1 MRKKQDLTKE
11 EAMILLQS
19 QPLNANLWQLS
30 NDNLKANAL
39 RFPDPSYLDS
49 LSWPV
54 YMKENRKTGIEKSD
68 QKGIQFNHE
77 VAPVELKEEKTFD
90 TEPKEELTDQV
101 FVDLKSKEEFIENE
115 KSKIELSQITEEQE
129 GHIEEQREPI
139 PVKKTKLPSQRKVK
153 QQKAMTP
160 ENEVSPVE
168 DKKEQEIAMT
178 SMDTKSTSMETLDF
192 YEWLEELKVSE
203 PGVSAEEPKGIK
215 QKPARLKPR
224 QTKAAQELA
233 DAKTVAENSLKLGEE
248 IVSETLARLLA
259 RQGHKEDAVEMYHKL
274 ILKYPEKEATFAAA
288 IQKLKS

>member
-1 MRKKQDLTKE
+1 MRKKQDITKE

-49 LSWPV
+49 LSWPD
-54 YMKENRKTGIEKSD
+54 YMKENRKTEIEKSD
-68 QKGIQFNHE
+68 HKGIPFNHDE
-77 VAPVELKEEKTFD
+77 APVGLKEEKTFE
-90 TEPKEELTDQV
+90 TEPKEESADQV
-101 FVDLKSKEEFIENE
+101 YVDLKSKEEFIDNE
-115 KSKIELSQITEEQE
+115 KAKIELSQTEEQE
-129 GHIEEQREPI
+129 ERIVEQHEHI
-139 PVKKTKLPSQRKVK
+139 PVKKTKLPSPRKLK
-153 QQKAMTP
+153 QQKAVTP
-160 ENEVSPVE
+160 ENEISPVE

-178 SMDTKSTSMETLDF
+178 SMDTKSTSMESLDF
-192 YEWLEELKVSE
+192 YQWLEELKVSE

-215 QKPARLKPR
+215 QKPAKLKPR
-224 QTKAAQELA
+224 QTKSAQELA